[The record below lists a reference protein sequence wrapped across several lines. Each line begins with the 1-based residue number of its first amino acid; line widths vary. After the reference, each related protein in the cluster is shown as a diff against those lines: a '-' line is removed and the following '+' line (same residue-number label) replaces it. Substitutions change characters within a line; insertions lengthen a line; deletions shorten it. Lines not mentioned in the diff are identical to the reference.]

1 MLVMPATLLD
11 HPVRRGL
18 AWIVENRKDKSGR
31 LLSRRQLSI
40 LAGLSPAHVGN
51 IMNGHQGA
59 DIDHR
64 TAQAI
69 ARAANVRTEW
79 LLTGEGEREPF
90 IEEQR
95 TPQPPPSSHERH
107 RQEESTHYPPEHVEY
122 WFAEAL
128 QRLGHVPAGRILV
141 ASKKIAAEAPTKLA
155 AELEA
160 DRAAWALLIIET
172 VEAMDAEGL
181 PLTPNSMFHF
191 LLAKKHSK
199 LPKRDRGDAERAGEA
214 RKALADKGIEPRE
227 PGEWRRRRG
236 GRE

>member
-79 LLTGEGEREPF
+79 PSGALATGHRCLAVPGRPQHLL
-90 IEEQR
+90 
-95 TPQPPPSSHERH
+95 RH
-107 RQEESTHYPPEHVEY
+107 RARRRAVD
-122 WFAEAL
+122 
-128 QRLGHVPAGRILV
+128 VPARRLTRQNRPLV
-141 ASKKIAAEAPTKLA
+141 TFLHLAS
-155 AELEA
+155 
-160 DRAAWALLIIET
+160 
-172 VEAMDAEGL
+172 
-181 PLTPNSMFHF
+181 
-191 LLAKKHSK
+191 
-199 LPKRDRGDAERAGEA
+199 
-214 RKALADKGIEPRE
+214 
-227 PGEWRRRRG
+227 
-236 GRE
+236 